1 MEGLSA
7 GRADVPP
14 RVAAR
19 APNGLLAAMPG
30 YLDGVG
36 LAAKLVSIFPNNS
49 DMPSHQGLI
58 ALFSIETGSPLAIL
72 DAEVI
77 TEARTAMTAAIATD
91 LLARPDATIL
101 TIVGGGAQARAHVE
115 AFASLRPWTEVRIV
129 NRTLSGAED
138 VARRARHAG
147 LTGARAVADGGEAVA
162 EADVVALCTHAEDAV
177 IDPATLRPGCHV
189 SSVGSMAEL
198 PISLATADVV
208 VVEWRD
214 SVVVPPPAGAAELQ
228 GLSPDQVIELGDLI
242 AGRAIGRRD
251 DTQISVYKSTGH
263 AVQDVATARLVYD
276 EAVRADIG
284 ITIEL

>member
-91 LLARPDATIL
+91 LLARSDATIL

-138 VARRARHAG
+138 VARRARDAG
-147 LTGARAVADGGEAVA
+147 LTGATAVAVGGEAMA

-198 PISLATADVV
+198 PASLATADVV